1 MNPTTPLHQCGDTPA
16 SKIPGAVQLGF
27 LQVRPHVGANDPLRS
42 FVVVYSRH
50 GMSRTP
56 SLAIA
61 GVVTATF
68 LTGCSPS
75 SQASNAG
82 CPASPM
88 VNFAHTAP
96 DYGFGAGPAYLS
108 GQTSWYSGGQAAILM
123 VDSTYSGPMLVR
135 ASRFGGG
142 GASQIALVG
151 ETLPPSAFAAE
162 AAKERQHSVTL
173 VSAVDATGGGLQLQ
187 AAPSSSFWRAWLGR
201 LSTDGP
207 GCFALQVRGTGF
219 TEVIV
224 FAVQAGA
231 APPG

>member
-1 MNPTTPLHQCGDTPA
+1 
-16 SKIPGAVQLGF
+16 
-27 LQVRPHVGANDPLRS
+27 
-42 FVVVYSRH
+42 VVYSRH
-50 GMSRTP
+50 GMSRIPRP
-56 SLAIA
+56 SIA
-61 GVVTATF
+61 GMVTATF
-68 LTGCSPS
+68 VAGCSPS
-75 SQASNAG
+75 SLASNAS

-123 VDSTYSGPMLVR
+123 VDSTYSGPLLVR
-135 ASRFGGG
+135 ASQFGGDG
-142 GASQIALVG
+142 TSQITLVE
-151 ETLPPSAFAAE
+151 ETLSPSAFAAE

-173 VSAVDATGGGLQLQ
+173 VSAVHTTDGGLQLQ
-187 AAPSSSFWRAWLGR
+187 AAPSSPLWRAWLGR

-207 GCFALQVRGTGF
+207 GCFALQVGGTGF

-224 FAVQAGA
+224 FAIQAGA